1 MARPNRRDEILQ
13 AFAAMLQTHPG
24 GRITTSALAKRL
36 GVSESALYRHFPS
49 KAKMIDGL
57 FEFAETTVFSRVA
70 QILATGE
77 DAEARCG
84 RILRLLLGFCERNPG
99 FARLFA
105 GDALLGEA
113 ERLRHRV
120 RQFFDRIETELRQIV
135 RTAHATRTTSPPIS
149 AAVAANLM
157 LACAEG
163 RIAQF
168 VRGEFKTSPTADFDE
183 QWQVLAKAVF

>member
-1 MARPNRRDEILQ
+1 MPRPDRREQILQ

-24 GRITTSALAKRL
+24 TRITTSALAKRL
-36 GVSESALYRHFPS
+36 GVSEAALYRHFPS

-57 FEFAETTVFSRVA
+57 IEFAETTVFTRVA
-70 QILATGE
+70 QILATVE
-77 DAEARCG
+77 DAEPRCG

-105 GDALLGEA
+105 GDALQGET

-120 RQFFDRIETELRQIV
+120 RQFYDRIETELRQIV
-135 RTAHATRTTSPPIS
+135 RAAHATRPTPAPITAS
-149 AAVAANLM
+149 AAANLM

-168 VRGEFKTSPTADFDE
+168 VRDEFKRPPTANFDE
-183 QWQVLAKAVF
+183 QWQALAKAVF